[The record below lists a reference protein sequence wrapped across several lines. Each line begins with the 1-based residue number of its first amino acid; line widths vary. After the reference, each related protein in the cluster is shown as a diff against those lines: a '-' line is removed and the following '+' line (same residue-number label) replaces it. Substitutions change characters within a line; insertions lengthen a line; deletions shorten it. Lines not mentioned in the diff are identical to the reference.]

1 MLYFED
7 KRWKRVKHWIRFL
20 PSRLALGLNLIL
32 AEGIT
37 FLPLRLTLKVV
48 RAKCRFTDLNNI
60 LSFYS
65 LLQDQSTSLFIPT
78 ASGGAAV
85 SIPGRMLV
93 PGATYTFTLTVSKP
107 GREEAHTTQMVS
119 PG

>member
-7 KRWKRVKHWIRFL
+7 KRFL

-48 RAKCRFTDLNNI
+48 RAECRFTDLNNR

-78 ASGGAAV
+78 ASGGGAAV

-93 PGATYTFTLTVSKP
+93 PGVTYTFTLTVSKP